1 MLFKG
6 DCLCILERVVLYR
19 NKYRLEGY
27 CFYKIGLFKFRKV
40 FCKVEERVFGEYV
53 ENIQEVFKGYFCF
66 YVFQGQLVL
75 LSMEFVCCRVGN
87 KRKIKIINCF
97 LVVQEGGSNRKL
109 ELDV

>member
-40 FCKVEERVFGEYV
+40 FCKVEKRVFGEYV
-53 ENIQEVFKGYFCF
+53 ENI
-66 YVFQGQLVL
+66 
-75 LSMEFVCCRVGN
+75 
-87 KRKIKIINCF
+87 
-97 LVVQEGGSNRKL
+97 
-109 ELDV
+109 